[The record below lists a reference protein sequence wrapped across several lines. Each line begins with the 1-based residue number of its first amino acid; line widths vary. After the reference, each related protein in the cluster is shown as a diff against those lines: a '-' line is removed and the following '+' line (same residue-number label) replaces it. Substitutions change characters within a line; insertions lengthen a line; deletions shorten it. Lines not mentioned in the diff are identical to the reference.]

1 MSLSAATATGDCA
14 GVVGI
19 GGRGHAVM
27 KKDRAFG
34 RSLNTAGSGHGDGG
48 TEGISMSLSA
58 TTSPG
63 DSGGRLGFP
72 RGVVGSG
79 GEGLNEMK
87 KDRAFWRSLTT
98 AGSGHGDGGTEDISK
113 SLSAAISP
121 GDCAGVVGMGGRGLD
136 EMKKDRAFGRSLT
149 TAGSGH
155 GDGGTE
161 GISMSLSAAIS
172 PGDCAGVV
180 GMGGRGLDEMKKD
193 RAFGRS
199 LTTAGSGHGD
209 GGTEGIS
216 MSLSATTSPG
226 DCAGVV
232 GMGGRGLD
240 EMKKD
245 RAFGRSLTTA
255 GSGHGD
261 GGPEGISMSLSAAI
275 SPGDSGGRLGFPR
288 GVVGS
293 GGEGLNEMKKD
304 RAFWR
309 SLTTA
314 GFGYGDGG
322 PEGVSMS
329 LSATISTGDSGGR
342 LGFPRGVVGSGGEGL
357 DEMKKDRAFGRSLT
371 RGSSG
376 LGDGL
381 GVCE

>member
-34 RSLNTAGSGHGDGG
+34 RSLTTACSGHGDGG

-58 TTSPG
+58 AISTG

-98 AGSGHGDGGTEDISK
+98 AGSGHGDGGTED
-113 SLSAAISP
+113 
-121 GDCAGVVGMGGRGLD
+121 
-136 EMKKDRAFGRSLT
+136 
-149 TAGSGH
+149 
-155 GDGGTE
+155 
-161 GISMSLSAAIS
+161 ISMSLSAAIS

-322 PEGVSMS
+322 PEGISMS
-329 LSATISTGDSGGR
+329 LSATTSTGDSGGR

-357 DEMKKDRAFGRSLT
+357 DEMKKHLAFGRSLT